1 MFSLPREGNIAPE
14 FSLPW
19 RFSLIIA
26 GFPLR
31 IRARIQEQGFSSM
44 IDSPRAKIGFR
55 AFGAACLALVL
66 GTDIAA
72 AQEGPAAELVLGSGV
87 SISPSYFGSNEYDVG
102 PDARVRFNYL
112 RVPGL
117 LSFGSAQDDVAA
129 EGFGLRGAFRYIGSR
144 RPSDDDS
151 LQGTERIDRSL
162 ELGIGLGYE
171 AEDWRAFG
179 EVRYGVLGHNAWV
192 GEAGAD
198 ALFRPRND
206 LLINLGPRA
215 HFGSDRFMDTY
226 FGVSGEEA
234 AASPEL
240 DEFSASGGLYAVGV
254 EVGARYA
261 FSESWGLEGAA
272 SYDRLVEDAG
282 DSPITDAGSRD
293 QFGIRLGITRTIRL
307 GF

>member
-1 MFSLPREGNIAPE
+1 MD
-14 FSLPW
+14 
-19 RFSLIIA
+19 
-26 GFPLR
+26 
-31 IRARIQEQGFSSM
+31 
-44 IDSPRAKIGFR
+44 DSRRAKIGSR
-55 AFGAACLALVL
+55 AFGAACLVLLAGTGGALAQGGPTGELAL
-66 GTDIAA
+66 GA
-72 AQEGPAAELVLGSGV
+72 GF
-87 SISPSYFGSNEYDVG
+87 SISPSYLGSDEYEVG
-102 PDARVRFNYL
+102 PDVQMRFSNVRL
-112 RVPGL
+112 PGL
-117 LSFGSAQDDVAA
+117 LSFGSPSENAA
-129 EGFGLRGAFRYIGSR
+129 GLGLRGGLRYIGSR

-151 LQGTERIDRSL
+151 LKGTNTIDRSV

-198 ALFRPRND
+198 ALFRPSDD
-206 LLINLGPRA
+206 LMINLGPRA

-234 AASPEL
+234 AAAPEL
-240 DEFSASGGLYAVGV
+240 DEFSPSGGLYAVGV
-254 EVGARYA
+254 ELGARYA
-261 FSESWGLEGAA
+261 FSDSWGLEGAA

-293 QFGIRLGITRTIRL
+293 QFGIRFGITRTIRL

>member
-1 MFSLPREGNIAPE
+1 MVDL
-14 FSLPW
+14 
-19 RFSLIIA
+19 
-26 GFPLR
+26 
-31 IRARIQEQGFSSM
+31 
-44 IDSPRAKIGFR
+44 PRAKTGLR
-55 AFGAACLALVL
+55 AFGAACLVL
-66 GTDIAA
+66 LIGAGGAVAQGTAGAA
-72 AQEGPAAELVLGSGV
+72 APGGSRAEILLGGF
-87 SISPSYFGSNEYDVG
+87 SISPSYLGSDEYEAG
-102 PDARVRFNYL
+102 PDATVRFNYM

-117 LSFGSAQDDVAA
+117 LSFGSVEDEAGV
-129 EGFGLRGAFRYIGSR
+129 EGFGLRGGIRYIGNR

-151 LQGTERIDRSL
+151 LEGTNTIDRSV
-162 ELGIGLGYE
+162 ELGIGLGYQ

-198 ALFRPRND
+198 ALFRPSDD

-234 AASPEL
+234 ATAPRL

-254 EVGARYA
+254 ELGARYE
-261 FSESWGLEGAA
+261 FSDRWGLEGAA

-282 DSPITDAGSRD
+282 DSPITEAGSRD
-293 QFGIRLGITRTIRL
+293 QFGFRLGLTRTIRL